1 MQFGNHLKYE
11 AIMKL
16 TSNDIGSLL
25 HEIKMIIENFIKN
38 TLAQINTDAANS
50 DIGAI
55 DTEFLLHK
63 RKLMAYTNTAELLI
77 NELNTLGHKLIPLDQ
92 DVDINFESTSM
103 SWVTHNESAKVF
115 GLDIEIFP
123 SKANVLW
130 VLSPKV

>member
-38 TLAQINTDAANS
+38 TLAQIN
-50 DIGAI
+50 
-55 DTEFLLHK
+55 TEFLLHK